1 MAKRIGEIIKELR
14 MSKNMTLEELG
25 NKIGVGKST
34 VRKWETGMIAN
45 MRRDKIQKIADA
57 LEVSPGYLMGW
68 TDEYG
73 NPVTNNELRDP
84 NTAESIAEILTDA
97 ELLTHVKM
105 LVELSKKRRS
115 DIYDQIQYWYDK
127 ENAD

>member
-84 NTAESIAEILTDA
+84 NTAESIAEILTDV

-105 LVELSKKRRS
+105 LVELSEKRRS

-127 ENAD
+127 ENID